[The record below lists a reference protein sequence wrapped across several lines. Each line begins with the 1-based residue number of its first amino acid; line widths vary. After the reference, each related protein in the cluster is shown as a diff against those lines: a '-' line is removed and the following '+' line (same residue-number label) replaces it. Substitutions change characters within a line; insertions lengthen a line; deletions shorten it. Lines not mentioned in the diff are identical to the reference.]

1 MINILTIDLED
12 YYQVSAFESVVKR
25 EDWDKYESRIERNTY
40 RLLEILNDSRIAQ
53 SAGRRANE
61 LSPDALRLEPCAGNV
76 PPQTSNPQ
84 PETSDSSPAGSDSS
98 PCTPDVS
105 SGVKATF
112 FCLGWNAER
121 YPHLIREIHQLGHE
135 IACHGYDHRLVY
147 DMSPEQF
154 REDIRKSKQIL
165 EDIIG
170 EKVSGYRA
178 SSYSIT
184 GRSLW
189 AFQIL
194 AEEGFRYDSSI
205 FPIHHDRY
213 GIPNAPRFPFL
224 VDLKGGS
231 DPTFIPF
238 PSRLA
243 PNALLHGSE
252 ASTLKR
258 SAPLTSNGY
267 ILELPIS
274 TVRLF
279 GQNIPISGGGY
290 FRLFPYL
297 VIKSSL
303 KRINH
308 QDKSPFVTYVHPWE
322 LDPDQ
327 PRLGNISLLSKFRHY
342 INLESTAGKLK
353 RLLRDFT
360 FSSMKHVFDIR

>member
-61 LSPDALRLEPCAGNV
+61 LSPAALRLEPCAVNV

-98 PCTPDVS
+98 PCTADVS

-327 PRLGNISLLSKFRHY
+327 PRVGNISLLTKFRHY

-360 FSSMKHVFDIR
+360 FSSMEHVFDIR